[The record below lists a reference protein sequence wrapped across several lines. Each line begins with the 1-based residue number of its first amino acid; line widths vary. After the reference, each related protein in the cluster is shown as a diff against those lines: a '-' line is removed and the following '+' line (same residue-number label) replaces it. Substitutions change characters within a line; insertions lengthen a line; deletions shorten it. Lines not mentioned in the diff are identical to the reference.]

1 VHSAHPVCAAIGND
15 RQKKTRAANSGS
27 LCVPEETE
35 ILIASTAMMKRL
47 VESETIFNNRNS
59 VSSSFFVG
67 AIHQEKEKRRCIHPS
82 PQ

>member
-1 VHSAHPVCAAIGND
+1 MRILSALAIGND

-47 VESETIFNNRNS
+47 VESENILNRNS

-67 AIHQEKEKRRCIHPS
+67 AIHQEKEKRRCTQTS
-82 PQ
+82 LQ